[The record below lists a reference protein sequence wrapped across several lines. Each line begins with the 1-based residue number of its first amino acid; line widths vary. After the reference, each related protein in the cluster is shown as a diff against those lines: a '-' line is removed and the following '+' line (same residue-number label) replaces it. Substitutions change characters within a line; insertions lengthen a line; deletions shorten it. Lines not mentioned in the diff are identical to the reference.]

1 MREGVSGI
9 DGERRE
15 GGKDGPLEVFTEMVP
30 LRVAD
35 LLRPEHR
42 AAVRGETRLQL
53 LQKIAMVLVNELA
66 EARTQ
71 IVPSGTVRAA
81 FAVRAGVR
89 RELYAIDGEELIDVG
104 AEDGEELHALAQR
117 HPGIA
122 HLREHATVGL
132 EP

>member
-1 MREGVSGI
+1 
-9 DGERRE
+9 
-15 GGKDGPLEVFTEMVP
+15 MVP

-35 LLRPEHR
+35 LFRSEHR
-42 AAVRGETRLQL
+42 DAVRGETRLQL
-53 LQKIAMVLVNELA
+53 LQKIAMVLVDEPA

-71 IVPSGTVRAA
+71 IVPFRTVRAA
-81 FAVRAGVR
+81 LAVRAGKG

-122 HLREHATVGL
+122 QLLQHAAVGL
-132 EP
+132 EPRELPDAMGRHTVRQQGRNGASAP